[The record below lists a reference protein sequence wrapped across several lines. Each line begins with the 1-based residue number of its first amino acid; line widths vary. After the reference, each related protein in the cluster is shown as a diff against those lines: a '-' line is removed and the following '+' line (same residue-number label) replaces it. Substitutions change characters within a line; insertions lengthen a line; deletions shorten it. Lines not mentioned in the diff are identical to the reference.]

1 MHECRVGRGAFALL
15 PGRDSRGH
23 YVLRLLLSWIVWMN
37 EVRRRLPVHEHSRDE
52 FADRVKSLRE
62 SPHA

>member
-1 MHECRVGRGAFALL
+1 MHECRVERGAFVLL
-15 PGRDSRGH
+15 PWRDQRGH
-23 YVLRLLLSWIVWMN
+23 YVLRLLLSWNVRMN

-52 FADRVKSLRE
+52 FADRVRSLRE